1 MRPDILIDNISIFS
15 LGWLRES
22 IDFPTPQ
29 SQSET
34 VIVPGRNSP
43 IRFTEA
49 LGSVSFQPRAFTIVL
64 SMLGTRIEFNKHASD
79 IVNQFAG
86 KLSNIICSEEP
97 TLYYVGTI
105 EITPAYDP
113 ISNKGQLTLSCS
125 DGDVYR
131 YHIDET
137 IISVTGS
144 KTLTLEN
151 DFMPVVPII
160 TTTDETTFSWKVGT
174 DNFTKTISA
183 GTWEFPELQLAYGNN
198 SVKITS
204 TGTTTFRYREGRL

>member
-1 MRPDILIDNISIFS
+1 MRPDILINSISLFQM
-15 LGWLRES
+15 GWLRES

-34 VIVPGRNSP
+34 VVVPDRNSP

-64 SMLGTRIEFNKHASD
+64 SMLGTRGNFNDKVSA

-86 KLSNIICSEEP
+86 RLVNVICSEEP
-97 TLYYVGTI
+97 SLYCVGTI
-105 EITPAYDP
+105 EATPVYDP

-125 DGDVYR
+125 DGDAYR
-131 YHIDET
+131 YHVDET
-137 IISVTGS
+137 VAQITGT
-144 KTLTLEN
+144 KTVTLTN
-151 DFMPVVPII
+151 DFMPVVPTI
-160 TTTDETTFSWKVGT
+160 TTTAEATLAWKIGT
-174 DNFTKTISA
+174 DSFSKAISA
-183 GTWEFPELQLAYGNN
+183 GTWEIPELQLAYGKN
-198 SVKITS
+198 SVKVTS

>member
-1 MRPDILIDNISIFS
+1 MRPDILIDNISLFS

>member
-1 MRPDILIDNISIFS
+1 MRPDILINNISLYN

-49 LGSVSFQPRAFTIVL
+49 LGSVSFQPRVFTIVL
-64 SMLGTRIEFNKHASD
+64 SMLGTRTEFNKRASN

-131 YHIDET
+131 YHTDET

-151 DFMPVVPII
+151 DFMPVVPFI
-160 TTTDETTFSWKVGT
+160 TTTAEATFSWKVGT
-174 DNFTKTISA
+174 DNFIKTISA

>member
-1 MRPDILIDNISIFS
+1 MRPDILINSISLFQM
-15 LGWLRES
+15 GWLRES

-34 VIVPGRNSP
+34 VVVPGRNSP

-64 SMLGTRIEFNKHASD
+64 SMLGTRGNFNDKVSA

-86 KLSNIICSEEP
+86 RLVNVICSEEP
-97 TLYYVGTI
+97 SLYCVGTI
-105 EITPAYDP
+105 EATPVYDP

-125 DGDVYR
+125 DGDAYR
-131 YHIDET
+131 YHVDET
-137 IISVTGS
+137 VAQITGT
-144 KTLTLEN
+144 KTVTLTN
-151 DFMPVVPII
+151 DFMPVVPSI
-160 TTTDETTFSWKVGT
+160 TTSAETTLAWKIGT
-174 DNFTKTISA
+174 DSFSKTISA
-183 GTWEFPELQLAYGNN
+183 GTWEIPELQLAYGNN
-198 SVKITS
+198 SVKVTS